1 MRRSSIT
8 LILKVLLV
16 PFVLGLAA
24 CGPLQAL
31 GGNSQATPTTVV
43 PVTGI
48 QPSVT
53 VKDQE
58 TDGTTIVVED
68 VVSQGP
74 GWMVIHNQVNGNIG
88 DPIGETA
95 VNSGDNKNVVVNI
108 DPTKA
113 TPVMY
118 AMLHVDAGTVGK
130 YEFPGPDIPVTIN
143 GAMVSPGF
151 NATITTAVA
160 PVTGEQPSV
169 TVKDQETD
177 GTTIIVEDV
186 VSQGPGWMVIH
197 NQVNGNIGDPIGETA
212 VNSGDNKNVVVNI
225 DPTKATPVMYAMLH
239 VDAGTVGKYEFPG
252 PDIPVTINGAMV
264 SPGFN
269 ATITTA
275 GTGTATPNAQV
286 GGAATPITL
295 KPSITVKDQE
305 IQNGSV
311 VIPQVVSNG
320 NWWLVI
326 HRQNADGSMGEY
338 IGQKLIKNG
347 INTDVVVKINM
358 KLATPVLYAML
369 HEDNPPIGILEFPGS
384 DVPVMENGQMIA
396 PSFNVTG
403 LNQDVT
409 ISIRKVSDTV
419 SFLTDEAGNS
429 LYISLRDTPGKS
441 NCNADCQKVW
451 RPLLAQGRILPGNGV
466 VQANLSVIT
475 LADGTHQVTYLGA
488 PLYTYSKDVN
498 PGDTNG
504 QGVDGEWFLVTP

>member
-16 PFVLGLAA
+16 PFMLGLAA

-43 PVTGI
+43 
-48 QPSVT
+48 
-53 VKDQE
+53 
-58 TDGTTIVVED
+58 
-68 VVSQGP
+68 
-74 GWMVIHNQVNGNIG
+74 
-88 DPIGETA
+88 
-95 VNSGDNKNVVVNI
+95 
-108 DPTKA
+108 
-113 TPVMY
+113 
-118 AMLHVDAGTVGK
+118 
-130 YEFPGPDIPVTIN
+130 
-143 GAMVSPGF
+143 
-151 NATITTAVA
+151 

-275 GTGTATPNAQV
+275 GTGTATPNAQG
-286 GGAATPITL
+286 GGAATPVTL

>member
-16 PFVLGLAA
+16 PFMLGLAA

-31 GGNSQATPTTVV
+31 GGNTQATPTTVV

-151 NATITTAVA
+151 NATITTA
-160 PVTGEQPSV
+160 
-169 TVKDQETD
+169 
-177 GTTIIVEDV
+177 
-186 VSQGPGWMVIH
+186 
-197 NQVNGNIGDPIGETA
+197 
-212 VNSGDNKNVVVNI
+212 
-225 DPTKATPVMYAMLH
+225 
-239 VDAGTVGKYEFPG
+239 
-252 PDIPVTINGAMV
+252 
-264 SPGFN
+264 
-269 ATITTA
+269 

-286 GGAATPITL
+286 GGAATPVTL
-295 KPSITVKDQE
+295 KPSIIVKDQE

>member
-1 MRRSSIT
+1 
-8 LILKVLLV
+8 
-16 PFVLGLAA
+16 
-24 CGPLQAL
+24 
-31 GGNSQATPTTVV
+31 
-43 PVTGI
+43 
-48 QPSVT
+48 
-53 VKDQE
+53 
-58 TDGTTIVVED
+58 
-68 VVSQGP
+68 
-74 GWMVIHNQVNGNIG
+74 
-88 DPIGETA
+88 
-95 VNSGDNKNVVVNI
+95 
-108 DPTKA
+108 
-113 TPVMY
+113 
-118 AMLHVDAGTVGK
+118 
-130 YEFPGPDIPVTIN
+130 
-143 GAMVSPGF
+143 
-151 NATITTAVA
+151 
-160 PVTGEQPSV
+160 
-169 TVKDQETD
+169 
-177 GTTIIVEDV
+177 
-186 VSQGPGWMVIH
+186 
-197 NQVNGNIGDPIGETA
+197 
-212 VNSGDNKNVVVNI
+212 
-225 DPTKATPVMYAMLH
+225 
-239 VDAGTVGKYEFPG
+239 
-252 PDIPVTINGAMV
+252 
-264 SPGFN
+264 
-269 ATITTA
+269 
-275 GTGTATPNAQV
+275 
-286 GGAATPITL
+286 
-295 KPSITVKDQE
+295 
-305 IQNGSV
+305 V

>member
-16 PFVLGLAA
+16 PFMLGLAA

-151 NATITTAVA
+151 NATITTA
-160 PVTGEQPSV
+160 
-169 TVKDQETD
+169 
-177 GTTIIVEDV
+177 
-186 VSQGPGWMVIH
+186 
-197 NQVNGNIGDPIGETA
+197 
-212 VNSGDNKNVVVNI
+212 
-225 DPTKATPVMYAMLH
+225 
-239 VDAGTVGKYEFPG
+239 
-252 PDIPVTINGAMV
+252 
-264 SPGFN
+264 
-269 ATITTA
+269 
-275 GTGTATPNAQV
+275 GTGTATPNAQG
-286 GGAATPITL
+286 GGAATPVTL